1 MPQRS
6 SPAAVIVTAIEVET
20 RAVLRQL
27 GKHTVETVKGTGFFK
42 GQFEGWDMAVVEAG
56 PDNARAA
63 PIAVRAL
70 ELLQARGRAVR
81 RYRGA
86 LA

>member
-6 SPAAVIVTAIEVET
+6 SPTAVIVTALEVET

-42 GQFEGWDMAVVEAG
+42 GQFEG
-56 PDNARAA
+56 
-63 PIAVRAL
+63 
-70 ELLQARGRAVR
+70 
-81 RYRGA
+81 
-86 LA
+86 